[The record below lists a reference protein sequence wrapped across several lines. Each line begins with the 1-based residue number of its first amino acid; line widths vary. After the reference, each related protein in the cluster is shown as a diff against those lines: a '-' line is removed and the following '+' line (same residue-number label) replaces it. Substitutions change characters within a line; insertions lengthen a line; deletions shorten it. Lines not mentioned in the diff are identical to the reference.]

1 MQNLQKCWCR
11 IVKNVVAVI
20 DENTYQGAL
29 SEPWKG
35 LSQPTP
41 SLHIAC
47 CPYQLHHRYELCVCV
62 QNQPL
67 SLHLTVPEGPWARAL
82 FASKCIFSVIMCCV
96 NVNFKSF
103 QKFFFGNI
111 LNLTSFITINS
122 IYAAIDFL
130 SWLFFPNREARY
142 SFSKSTDPK
151 LTLLRNFDGAAEV
164 LTNLSCSPL

>member
-1 MQNLQKCWCR
+1 MLMQNLQKCWCR

-47 CPYQLHHRYELCVCV
+47 CPYQSHHRYELCVCV

-103 QKFFFGNI
+103 QKFFFGNL
-111 LNLTSFITINS
+111 LNLISFITIKS

-130 SWLFFPNREARY
+130 SWLF
-142 SFSKSTDPK
+142 SKFSKSTDPK